1 MLLSRYL
8 ILGTDGHGANTG
20 NVSRMT
26 DQEVLDLDLPG
37 RRGAGLSIPSLFGSN
52 DWIGARTTVDLKLSN
67 NRKGY
72 PAVDNISIAV
82 TALFIGLATSTN
94 TVKSLPSVHRMT
106 RYYCVRCRIRYASYK
121 R

>member
-37 RRGAGLSIPSLFGSN
+37 RRGAGHPQH
-52 DWIGARTTVDLKLSN
+52 
-67 NRKGY
+67 
-72 PAVDNISIAV
+72 
-82 TALFIGLATSTN
+82 
-94 TVKSLPSVHRMT
+94 SVLI
-106 RYYCVRCRIRYASYK
+106 RIERLDRSPYDG
-121 R
+121 